1 LRDTTV
7 RFAYTR
13 SLGGVSFDQSVRL
26 EPSQVAGFLQAF
38 RSIIPEAVAGSTAGA
53 RFETFG
59 FALEQKFKTGTYLG
73 IEGGLLNSEVD
84 RIIGVVDLDFPPAFV
99 PSGTRQNLDYTEK
112 NLVITVNQLVGDWWS
127 LGAAIA

>member
-1 LRDTTV
+1 
-7 RFAYTR
+7 
-13 SLGGVSFDQSVRL
+13 VRL

-38 RSIIPEAVAGSTAGA
+38 RSIIPRSGRRLNCGRALRDFRLRAGT
-53 RFETFG
+53 
-59 FALEQKFKTGTYLG
+59 KIKTGTYLG

-112 NLVITVNQLVGDWWS
+112 IS
-127 LGAAIA
+127 LSPSTNS